1 MQSDPNAVQKRQLE
15 EELTRNGWK
24 LVSRKLDDFDWWA
37 DEQWIIESQWS
48 PRGFRLFLTFLV
60 DGQHEGSRPKGIGV
74 WAIGASQ
81 EPPSDQ
87 RIDGLEAQLRPGWDK
102 ELPRLPLLV
111 DRVRLEES
119 PPTPSCDVGSQ

>member
-1 MQSDPNAVQKRQLE
+1 MQSDPNTSQKLQLE
-15 EELTRNGWK
+15 DGLRGDGWK
-24 LVSRKLDDFDWWA
+24 IVSRKLDDFDWWA
-37 DEQWIIESQWS
+37 DEQWVIESQWS

-87 RIDGLEAQLRPGWDK
+87 HFGGPCLPLRPGWDK
-102 ELPRLPLLV
+102 RMPRFVIGLAEMR
-111 DRVRLEES
+111 DQAQTHRQE
-119 PPTPSCDVGSQ
+119 